1 MYPKISNAQKLNF
14 LNGLFSASVPV
25 GLAYAGDVN
34 ETKREKDSEI
44 GMLVGISMLGMA
56 GGGITAI
63 LMESQGL
70 FVVSRLPH
78 TLPCL

>member
-44 GMLVGISMLGMA
+44 GMLVGISML
-56 GGGITAI
+56 
-63 LMESQGL
+63 
-70 FVVSRLPH
+70 VVLLPF
-78 TLPCL
+78 LWRVRACLL